1 MKTPDL
7 MGVNAVISKNERVIE
22 YIAKLEAG
30 EKVSVRKLAEILKV
44 SEGTAYKS
52 IKQAEAQGL
61 VVTKPKVGT
70 VRINLRSENDEGDV
84 TLAEALRSVGAV
96 CLHGAELAADIPMP
110 YMVLGDGDIQQFEKA
125 VNRVSGEILC
135 IVGDRPSVQ
144 ELALSCGCH
153 ILLTGGAMM
162 DVEMMA
168 KAEKS
173 RICVFASEQD
183 SSTLLSMMKHR
194 IPADF
199 SHREMGLVRDWMQ
212 MPRYLYSDDMVTEWY
227 RLYSDLYYRS
237 SDCTVVDEN
246 LRICGSVEAM
256 AAMNAAPTLQLSE
269 IMDPPKDGSYVS
281 EDMSMEEL
289 AELFVKSDRFFTSVN
304 SHDGMSGFIGMGD
317 VIRYF
322 LYNRSYRLF
331 DTEPGSRLELSSDD
345 VEGERRMYT
354 LQLGDMGQEL
364 NRSGYINSIYS
375 AAAWHA
381 YALLGRAVELD
392 SGSINTLERIRREG
406 EYLISSNLLRRNGD
420 ELLLELELF
429 NDQASYA
436 KASLR
441 YRAAD

>member
-1 MKTPDL
+1 M
-7 MGVNAVISKNERVIE
+7 ISKNERAIE

-135 IVGDRPSVQ
+135 IVGDRPSLQ
-144 ELALSCGCH
+144 KLALSCGCH
-153 ILLTGGAMM
+153 ILLTGGAIPG
-162 DVEMMA
+162 EELMA
-168 KAEKS
+168 MAEKGRS
-173 RICVFASEQD
+173 CVFASEQD

-194 IPADF
+194 IPTDF

-256 AAMNAAPTLQLSE
+256 AAMNAAPFLQLSE

-281 EDMSMEEL
+281 EDMSMVEL
-289 AELFVKSDRFFTSVN
+289 AELFVKSDRFFSSVN
-304 SHDGMSGFIGMGD
+304 SPEGMSGFIGMGD

-345 VEGERRMYT
+345 LEAERRMYT
-354 LQLGDMGQEL
+354 LQISDMSQEL

-392 SGSINTLERIRREG
+392 SGSINTLEKLSREG

-429 NDQASYA
+429 NDRASYA